1 MARIAYS
8 YEPKDET
15 KVAKAMGY
23 EIPMS
28 FKHAVEI
35 CRELKGKRIPQAMK
49 FLEEVIEM
57 RTPVPMRKYKKK
69 VAHKNI
75 PGWYAGRYPQKAAKE
90 ILKVLKNLKANAEYK
105 GLNADEL
112 VIVHAQAKKGRCIVR
127 YVPRAFGRAVPKR
140 KQLTTVE
147 FVAEVSEVK

>member
-1 MARIAYS
+1 MTMARIAYS
-8 YEPKDET
+8 YESADET
-15 KVAKAMGY
+15 KAVKAMGY

-28 FKHAVEI
+28 FKDAVEI
-35 CRELKGKRIPQAMK
+35 CRELRGKKIPQAMGY
-49 FLEEVIEM
+49 LEEVIAM
-57 RTPVPMRKYKKK
+57 RFPVKMKRYKKK

-90 ILKVLKNLKANAEYK
+90 ILKVIKNLKANAEYK
-105 GLNADEL
+105 GLNIEEL
-112 VIVHAQAKKGRCIVR
+112 VIVHAQAKKGRAIVR

-147 FVAEVSEVK
+147 FVAEVK

>member
-8 YEPKDET
+8 YKPADET
-15 KVAKAMGY
+15 KAVKAMGY

-35 CRELKGKRIPQAMK
+35 CRELRGKKIPQAMS
-49 FLEEVIEM
+49 FLEGVIAM
-57 RTPVPMRKYKKK
+57 RIPVPMRKYKKK

-90 ILKVLKNLKANAEYK
+90 ILKVIKNLKANAEYK

-112 VIVHAQAKKGRCIVR
+112 IIVHAQAKKGRTIVR
-127 YVPRAFGRAVPKR
+127 YTPRAFGRAVPKR
-140 KQLTTVE
+140 KLLTTVE
-147 FVAEVSEVK
+147 FVAEVK

>member
-8 YEPKDET
+8 YKPADET
-15 KVAKAMGY
+15 KAAKAMGY

-35 CRELKGKRIPQAMK
+35 CREIRGKKISEAMK
-49 FLEEVIEM
+49 FLEDVIAM

-105 GLNADEL
+105 GLNVDEL
-112 VIVHAQAKKGRCIVR
+112 TIVHAQAKKGRTIVR

-140 KQLTTVE
+140 KILTTVE
-147 FVAEVSEVK
+147 FVAEVK